1 MSALGLIARVFPV
14 EGVLKV
20 VAAGGALFLAF
31 AVGSYQ
37 GFYQGAARVEQR
49 LQKAQLETT
58 ATVLQ
63 TERQYRERENAIVK
77 EYLDRIEVL
86 KEQYEKQIINAG
98 SLRDVFSP
106 RAECVPDSNKSSAA
120 GMPAAPRTKPGVKCY
135 TEPELLRKIERS
147 MAIARECDQLALRYQ
162 ALLAACEVKP

>member
-1 MSALGLIARVFPV
+1 MSALGLIAKVIPA
-14 EGVLKV
+14 EGAIKL
-20 VAAGGALFLAF
+20 AIAGGALLLAF
-31 AVGSYQ
+31 AG

-86 KEQYEKQIINAG
+86 YSFLDLFCCTDEVY
-98 SLRDVFSP
+98 S
-106 RAECVPDSNKSSAA
+106 CSAA
-120 GMPAAPRTKPGVKCY
+120 GRT
-135 TEPELLRKIERS
+135 
-147 MAIARECDQLALRYQ
+147 
-162 ALLAACEVKP
+162 

>member
-1 MSALGLIARVFPV
+1 MSALGLIAKVIPA
-14 EGVLKV
+14 EGAIKV
-20 VAAGGALFLAF
+20 AIAGGALFLAF
-31 AVGSYQ
+31 VG

-86 KEQYEKQIINAG
+86 KEQYEKH
-98 SLRDVFSP
+98 DV
-106 RAECVPDSNKSSAA
+106 
-120 GMPAAPRTKPGVKCY
+120 
-135 TEPELLRKIERS
+135 
-147 MAIARECDQLALRYQ
+147 
-162 ALLAACEVKP
+162 

>member
-1 MSALGLIARVFPV
+1 MSALGLIAKVIPA
-14 EGVLKV
+14 EGALKL
-20 VAAGGALFLAF
+20 AIAGGALLLAF
-31 AVGSYQ
+31 AG

-86 KEQYEKQIINAG
+86 KEQYEKQIISAG

-106 RAECVPDSNKSSAA
+106 RAECVPDTNKSSAA
-120 GMPAAPRTKPGVKCY
+120 GVPAAPRTKPGVKCY

>member
-1 MSALGLIARVFPV
+1 MSAIGLIAKVIPA
-14 EGVLKV
+14 EGAIKV
-20 VAAGGALFLAF
+20 AIAGGALFLAF
-31 AVGSYQ
+31 VG

-49 LQKAQLETT
+49 LQKAQL
-58 ATVLQ
+58 
-63 TERQYRERENAIVK
+63 ERQYRERENAIVK

-106 RAECVPDSNKSSAA
+106 RAECLPGTNKSSAA
-120 GMPAAPRTKPGVKCY
+120 GMPAAPRTKPGIKCY

>member
-1 MSALGLIARVFPV
+1 MSALGLIAKVIPA
-14 EGVLKV
+14 EGAIKL
-20 VAAGGALFLAF
+20 AIAGGALFLAF
-31 AVGSYQ
+31 VG
-37 GFYQGAARVEQR
+37 
-49 LQKAQLETT
+49 ETT

-77 EYLDRIEVL
+77 EYLDRIEIL

-106 RAECVPDSNKSSAA
+106 RAECVPDTNKSSAA
-120 GMPAAPRTKPGVKCY
+120 GMPTAPRTKPGIKCY

>member
-1 MSALGLIARVFPV
+1 MSALGLIARAFPV
-14 EGVLKV
+14 EGTLKL
-20 VAAGGALFLAF
+20 AIAGGALFLAF
-31 AVGSYQ
+31 AG

-77 EYLDRIEVL
+77 EYLDRIKVL
-86 KEQYEKQIINAG
+86 KENYEKQIISAG

-106 RAECVPDSNKSSAA
+106 RAECVPDTDKSSAA
-120 GMPAAPRTKPGVKCY
+120 
-135 TEPELLRKIERS
+135 
-147 MAIARECDQLALRYQ
+147 
-162 ALLAACEVKP
+162 ALLAACEVKPWCPSPPLLHERRSVTPPYPVGRSGTHGRRYSHIQAKEPR